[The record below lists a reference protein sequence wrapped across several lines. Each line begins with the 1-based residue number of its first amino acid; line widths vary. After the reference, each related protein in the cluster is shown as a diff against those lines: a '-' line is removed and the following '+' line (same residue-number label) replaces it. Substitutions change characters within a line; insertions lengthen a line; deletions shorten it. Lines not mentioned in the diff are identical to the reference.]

1 MILLVSI
8 LLAVFVVPSEWAVP
22 TVVIGGVLE
31 LGEAWLWK
39 RYQRKRRVKVGAEL
53 MIGQRAQVE
62 TACLPEGQVRLGS
75 ELWAARCDGGAAV
88 GETVVVRGRDG
99 LTLIV
104 ERAA

>member
-1 MILLVSI
+1 VILLVSI

-39 RYQRKRRVKVGAEL
+39 RYLPKRRVKMGPET
-53 MIGQRAQVE
+53 MIGQSARVE
-62 TACLPEGQVRLGS
+62 TACLPDGEVRLGS

-88 GETVVVRGRDG
+88 GETVVVRGREG